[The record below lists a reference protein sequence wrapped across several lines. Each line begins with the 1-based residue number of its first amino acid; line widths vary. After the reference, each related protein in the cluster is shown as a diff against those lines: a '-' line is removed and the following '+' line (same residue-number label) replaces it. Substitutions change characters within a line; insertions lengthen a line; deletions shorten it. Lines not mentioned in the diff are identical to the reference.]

1 MAEYESDGEVR
12 NDPYCMGKSW
22 QAENVKSTNAAMG
35 YHNMA
40 DLANA
45 KAAPVSMV
53 GAKEN
58 KQLSPELP
66 GENDYNYDKN
76 R

>member
-1 MAEYESDGEVR
+1 MSEYDESQVE
-12 NDPYCMGKSW
+12 NTPYCMEKSF
-22 QAENVKSTNAAMG
+22 QARNVKSMNEAMG
-35 YHNMA
+35 YHNMS
-40 DLANA
+40 DLANC

-58 KQLSPELP
+58 KQMSPEMP
-66 GENDYNYDKN
+66 GENRYDYDRN